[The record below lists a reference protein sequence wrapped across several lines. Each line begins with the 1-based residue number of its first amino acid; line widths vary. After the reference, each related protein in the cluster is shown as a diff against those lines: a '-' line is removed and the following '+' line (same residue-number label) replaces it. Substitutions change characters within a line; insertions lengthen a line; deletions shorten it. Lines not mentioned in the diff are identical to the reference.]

1 MNNVMSLHP
10 LKTETD
16 YREALAEIEQLFNAL
31 PETAEGDRLDMLTL
45 LVESYEEKQYPIL
58 PPDPI
63 AALEYHLESRGLDRR
78 DLEPYLGSLSRV
90 EDVLSRRRGLTI
102 TMIRRLHRGLGISA
116 DVLIQPYPL
125 RSRRTDAATRSL
137 SSASL

>member
-1 MNNVMSLHP
+1 MNLRP

-16 YREALAEIEQLFNAL
+16 YREALAEVERLFNAL
-31 PETAEGDRLDMLTL
+31 PGTADGDRLDIMAL
-45 LVESYEEKQYPIL
+45 LVEAYEEHHCPIL

-63 AALEYHLESRGLDRR
+63 AALEYHMESRGLDRR
-78 DLEPYLGSLSRV
+78 DLEPFLGNASRV
-90 EDVLSRRRGLTI
+90 EDILSRRRGLTI

-125 RSRRTDAATRSL
+125 RRPLTKTAARPL
-137 SSASL
+137 STASF

>member
-1 MNNVMSLHP
+1 MNLRP

-16 YREALAEIEQLFNAL
+16 YREALTEVEQSFNAL
-31 PETAEGDRLDMLTL
+31 PETPEGDRLDMLVL
-45 LVESYEEKQYPIL
+45 LVEAYEEQHYPIP

-78 DLEPYLGSLSRV
+78 DLEPFLGGPSRV
-90 EDVLSRRRGLTI
+90 KDILSRRRGLTI
-102 TMIRRLHRGLGISA
+102 TMIRRLHHGLGISA

-125 RSRRTDAATRSL
+125 RSRPTATVV
-137 SSASL
+137 